1 MAQFMKPGTSP
12 EAGLA
17 GVWRVIGAK
26 PAPWANQR
34 IAAKAG
40 FPLLEQAVEFKDNEV
55 KAAGSLA
62 CKDARFSSGVTSE
75 GELFAGK
82 LANAKDGA
90 KSIHLSNSSITTYR
104 VFCNDKPRDYYIDE
118 NAALRMSEGDVI
130 YTLERPS
137 GDPKHVA
144 AGFSGPSFDCAK
156 ANTAGE
162 HAICWDATLSSVDRS
177 LNAAFRRLKTTET
190 TASFAT
196 VQAAQRGWL
205 AYAMRSCRAG
215 GPMLGDAGEQQ
226 ALTLCLTDQY
236 TDRAERLEA
245 VEVLKAGA
253 FVLEPRM
260 RVVARARPETEE
272 SDIYP
277 WMNGGPA
284 ADAFNRYVASELA
297 LDKRRMDDK
306 DLFPFGDEV
315 ADMKLYARRTYSVAR
330 FDARVASLQIATF
343 DYTGGA
349 HEAIGETSLNWDV
362 ARRRPFSLDDVFAS
376 DKPWRKF
383 VTDICLSDLHDEF
396 AGQDAPDPDRSAVES
411 VITDSRNWLWG
422 TDKAT
427 VHFTVYSI
435 ASFSGGEFDV
445 DVPYDSLQPYLRPD
459 APPLARP

>member
-1 MAQFMKPGTSP
+1 MAQFMKPGALP

-17 GVWRVIGAK
+17 GKWRIIGAK

-34 IAAKAG
+34 AVSKAG
-40 FPLLEQAVEFKDNEV
+40 FPLLEQAVEFTESEV
-55 KAAGSLA
+55 KATGPLA
-62 CKDARFSSGVTSE
+62 CKGARFSSGVSSD
-75 GELFAGK
+75 GELFGGK
-82 LANAKDGA
+82 LAGAKDGA
-90 KSIHLSNSSITTYR
+90 KGINLSNSSITTYR
-104 VFCNDKPRDYYIDE
+104 VLCNEKPRDYYVDD
-118 NAALRMSEGDVI
+118 NANLVVSDGDAI

-162 HAICWDATLSSVDRS
+162 HAICWDATLSSADRR

-205 AYAMRSCRAG
+205 ANAMRSCRAG
-215 GPMLGDAGEQQ
+215 GPMLGDAGEHE

-236 TDRAERLEA
+236 IDRADRLEA
-245 VEVLKAGA
+245 VEVVKAGA
-253 FVLEPRM
+253 LVLEPRM

-284 ADAFNRYVASELA
+284 ADAFNRYVASVLA

-315 ADMKLYARRTYSVAR
+315 ADMKLYARRNYSVTR
-330 FDARVASLQIATF
+330 FDSRVASLQILTY
-343 DYTGGA
+343 DYSGGA
-349 HEAIGETSLNWDV
+349 HEALAEKSLNWDV
-362 ARRRPFSLDDVFAS
+362 THRKAFSLDDVFAN

-383 VTDICLSDLHDEF
+383 VTDFCLSDLHEEF
-396 AGQDAPDPDRSAVES
+396 ASQDAPDPDRSAVER
-411 VITDSRNWLWG
+411 VIADGRNWLWG

-445 DVPYDSLQPYLRPD
+445 DVPYDSLKPYLRPD
-459 APPLARP
+459 APPLAQP